1 MTALNKLVSWALE
14 ATGHQFEN
22 TALLKEAFTHSS
34 LGGDES
40 YERLEFLG
48 DRILGLVMA
57 HWIWERFPEDPEG
70 RLATRFTGLVRR
82 ETLAEVAR
90 SIKLGAQVRM
100 APSARAEETQDKDS
114 VLADCCEA
122 LIGALYIDGGLSA
135 AEQFIKKNWSD
146 YLIDGPKITKDAKTR
161 LQEWA
166 QGRGLPLPLYED
178 TGRTGPD
185 HQPEFI
191 ITVEVQGQDRVQA
204 KGKSKREA
212 QQAAA
217 EKLLGHVLK
226 NDRRKSRKK

>member
-1 MTALNKLVSWALE
+1 MKAQNKLASWALD
-14 ATGHQFEN
+14 ATGHQFAN
-22 TALLKEAFTHSS
+22 TTLLQEAFTHSS
-34 LGGDES
+34 LGGGES

-48 DRILGLVMA
+48 DRVLGLVMA
-57 HWIWERFPEDPEG
+57 HWIWAEFPDDPEG

-82 ETLAEVAR
+82 ETLADVAR
-90 SIKLGAQVRM
+90 SIDLGAQVRM
-100 APSARAEETQDKDS
+100 APSARTEGAQDKDS

-122 LIGALYIDGGLSA
+122 LIGALYIDGGLAA
-135 AEQFIKKNWSD
+135 AEQFIKKNWAD

-191 ITVEVQGQDRVQA
+191 VTVQVQGKEAVQA
-204 KGKSKREA
+204 NGKSKREA